1 MEDILRCQGSSK
13 GNVEVRNVT
22 LTPEEG
28 QTTVNS
34 WGMCGSVRDTT
45 AVGGGGGGGGG
56 VISPEVGVITSHR
69 HGPCT
74 QGGGVEREG
83 EETVNRQRA

>member
-28 QTTVNS
+28 QTPVNS
-34 WGMCGSVRDTT
+34 WGMCRGVRDT
-45 AVGGGGGGGGG
+45 AAKGGGGGGGG
-56 VISPEVGVITSHR
+56 VE
-69 HGPCT
+69 
-74 QGGGVEREG
+74 
-83 EETVNRQRA
+83 

>member
-45 AVGGGGGGGGG
+45 AVGGGGGG
-56 VISPEVGVITSHR
+56 VISP
-69 HGPCT
+69 
-74 QGGGVEREG
+74 
-83 EETVNRQRA
+83 